1 MEHLKMVLQEA
12 RNAWRHLR
20 ENPNSFPSRLARSA
34 IGRWC
39 VRVLCRH
46 DAHAFSRGPLGTINL
61 PQDAMK
67 KLPLSSLPKKKSGF
81 WKWSLRIFLGCFL
94 IGVMSVIGVF
104 AYFAKDLPSP
114 GKVNTR
120 FIAESTKIFD
130 RTGEHLLYEVH
141 GEEKRTIIPFSEMPE
156 TVRAATITL
165 EDQDF
170 YSHHGIKL
178 SSIMRAVFKDFVG
191 GGAQQGGSTITQQFV
206 KNSLLTPEKTFTRK
220 IKEAILSVEMEQK
233 FSKDEILA
241 MYLNEIPY
249 GSNAYGLE
257 AAAQTFFGKNAK
269 NLTLD
274 EAALLASLPNAPTY
288 YSPY

>member
-1 MEHLKMVLQEA
+1 MEHLKMVLREA
-12 RNAWRHLR
+12 SNAWRRLR
-20 ENPNSFPSRLARSA
+20 EDQSSFPSRLAHSSA
-34 IGRWC
+34 GRFFA
-39 VRVLCRH
+39 RIFRARNFGSPAL
-46 DAHAFSRGPLGTINL
+46 SRGPLGTVNV
-61 PQDAMK
+61 PMK
-67 KLPLSSLPKKKSGF
+67 NASVSTPKKKSEF
-81 WKWSLRIFLGCFL
+81 WKWTFRIFLGL
-94 IGVMSVIGVF
+94 LLAGVASVIGVF

-114 GKVNTR
+114 GKVNNR

-170 YSHHGIKL
+170 YTHHGIKL

-269 NLTLD
+269 DLTLD
-274 EAALLASLPNAPTY
+274 ESALLASHAD
-288 YSPY
+288 S